1 MSDSDRLLSLLRKGS
16 SGRTLL
22 SEHLSKGDVAGH
34 QFHGNQWS
42 GGSGSAPADGSSRG
56 LKAGDPG
63 KNVAVKT
70 FNGSDMKVGE
80 HSLADHLV
88 ADGKGGWKLDGE
100 AQQRLGERI
109 AAATANVP
117 KSSDPTLHMLGGG
130 PASGKSTIT
139 EDPRYGIPTTGDHS
153 TARQAV
159 LVNSDEEKG
168 ANPTYQRM
176 LAAGDPRAAAFCHEE
191 SSYFA
196 KQIQAAAM
204 KNSQDVVL
212 DGTGNSKLASV
223 VGKIDAAH
231 DAGYKVNASYVTCP
245 TDEAV
250 SRAAGR
256 AEQTGRVVPES
267 TIRSTHA
274 SVSRIVPEIA
284 SRFDSFKL
292 VDTTPGG
299 KDSGKVIAETTLG
312 KPLTVTSPS
321 AYQTFLD
328 KGKETT

>member
-1 MSDSDRLLSLLRKGS
+1 MSDADRLLSLLRQGS
-16 SGRTLL
+16 SGRTVL
-22 SEHLSKGDVAGH
+22 SEHLSKGDVVGH
-34 QFHGNQWS
+34 AFHGNQWS
-42 GGSGSAPADGSSRG
+42 GGGGTTPADGSSRG
-56 LKAGDPG
+56 LKEGDVG

-70 FNGSDMKVGE
+70 FNGNDLKVGE

-100 AQQRLGERI
+100 TQQRLGERI
-109 AAATANVP
+109 TAATAGVP
-117 KSSDPTLHMLGGG
+117 KSSEPTLHMLGGG
-130 PASGKSTIT
+130 PAAGKSTIT
-139 EDPRYGIPTTGDHS
+139 EDPRYAIPTTGEHG

-159 LVNSDEEKG
+159 LVNADEEKE

-176 LAAGDPRAAAFCHEE
+176 LAAGDPRAASFCHEE

-196 KQIQAAAM
+196 KQIQMAAM
-204 KNSQDVVL
+204 KNGQDVVL

-231 DAGYKVNASYVTCP
+231 EAGYKVNGIYVTCP

-250 SRAAGR
+250 SRAVAR
-256 AEQTGRVVPES
+256 AEKTGRVVPES

-284 SRFDSFKL
+284 SKFDSFKL

-299 KDSGKVIAETTLG
+299 KDSGKVIAETTFG
-312 KPLTVTSPS
+312 KPLTVNSPD

-328 KGKETT
+328 KGKETK